1 MTEHLNCVTFQPERP
16 VVGDEE
22 QETALIGRA
31 ANGLKRAPISPP
43 FLLAATAEPI
53 WAETL
58 DADDGRYLSAACL
71 PVSWM
76 SKVVCNQEP
85 SPAFVYA
92 DVQQW
97 LVVAVHYVEPRLVS
111 RHPLYDHQ
119 PVPLS

>member
-1 MTEHLNCVTFQPERP
+1 MMCWNGKEQFVQTGSMTAHLNCVTFQPERP
-16 VVGDEE
+16 VVGDEK

-76 SKVVCNQEP
+76 SKVVCNQDIA
-85 SPAFVYA
+85 SFCVCGCAA
-92 DVQQW
+92 
-97 LVVAVHYVEPRLVS
+97 VACGGRALC
-111 RHPLYDHQ
+111 
-119 PVPLS
+119 